1 MTPEREQPLY
11 PRIAVVATAVATTV
25 VALSARLAWLTTR
38 ADSAQAAAV
47 STYAIE
53 APRGSI
59 WDRDGDLLAVETYA
73 YDIGVD
79 LPTLGGYDA
88 AALAAVAGPV
98 LGRPAADI
106 EAAIAEGRADVRRRW
121 ISLAR
126 GVGADTLDALRRAR
140 VPVGDDTVSLQA
152 MGLTTERLPRRSYPL
167 GADAAHVMGFLNLD
181 GEAHYGIEGRYD
193 AELTGRAGTLAGY
206 EGTDPRAFRPSRPGA
221 DLRLTI
227 DRDIQVA
234 ASRALRDVVE
244 DQSASGGTVV
254 VLEARTGAVLAMAS
268 WPAYDPNQYAQ
279 ANPDAFL
286 DPAIS
291 KIYEPG
297 SVVKAVTVASAL
309 DVGAVSADTQYH
321 DTGTIEIDGVT
332 IANWDHL
339 AHGMTSLTEMLE
351 HSLNVGAVH
360 VAQALGGPRFY
371 PALAAFGFG
380 SPTGVDLEGEVAGI
394 VRWPDRDPGW
404 APVYL
409 ATNSFGQGM
418 SATPLQ
424 MAAAI
429 GAIAN
434 DGVLMTPYVVA
445 EILPPDGAPVPVA
458 PRARHQVIGPET
470 ARTVRGMLLAVVDN
484 HVTQA
489 AIPGHAI
496 AGKTGTSQI
505 PTDGGYEEHATI
517 ASFCGFF
524 PAADPRVVILAKVD
538 RPEAVRGSEVAAPLF
553 RAVAAAVIDALDLP
567 PDRPVAEAAR

>member
-1 MTPEREQPLY
+1 MTPDRERPLY
-11 PRIAVVATAVATTV
+11 PRIAVVATAMATVV

-38 ADSAQAAAV
+38 ASSASAATV
-47 STYAIE
+47 STFEIE

-79 LPTLGGYDA
+79 LPTLAGFDA
-88 AALAAVAGPV
+88 AAFAAAAAPA
-98 LGRPAADI
+98 LGRPVADI
-106 EAAIAEGRADVRRRW
+106 QTAIAGGRADSRRRW
-121 ISLAR
+121 VSLVR
-126 GVGADTLDALRRAR
+126 GVDAGALDRLRSAR
-140 VPVGDDTVSLQA
+140 VPLGDDAVDLET
-152 MGLTTERLPRRSYPL
+152 MGLTAERLPRRAYPL
-167 GADAAHVMGFLNLD
+167 GADAAHVTGFLNLD

-193 AELTGRAGTLAGY
+193 AELAGQPGTLAGY
-206 EGTDPRAFRPSRPGA
+206 EGTDPRAFRPSRSGA
-221 DLRLTI
+221 DLRLTV
-227 DRDIQVA
+227 DRDLQVA
-234 ASRALRDVVE
+234 ASRALRAVVAA
-244 DQSASGGTVV
+244 QSASGGTVV
-254 VLEARTGAVLAMAS
+254 VMEARTGAVLALAS
-268 WPAYDPNQYAQ
+268 WPSYDPNRYAE
-279 ANPDAFL
+279 ADPDAFL

-309 DVGAVSADTQYH
+309 DVGAIGPDMRYD
-321 DTGTIEIDGVT
+321 DTGTIDVDGIA

-339 AHGMTSLTEMLE
+339 AHGSTTVTEMLE
-351 HSLNVGAVH
+351 RSLNVGAVH
-360 VAQALGGPRFY
+360 VAQALGSDRFY

-380 SPTGVDLEGEVAGI
+380 TLTGVDLDGEVAGLI
-394 VRWPDRDPGW
+394 RWPDRDPGW

-424 MAAAI
+424 MAAAM

-445 EILPPDGAPVPVA
+445 EVLRPGGETATVE
-458 PRARHQVIGPET
+458 PRPRRQVIGAET
-470 ARTVRGMLLAVVDN
+470 ARTVRAMLLEVVDN

-505 PTDGGYEEHATI
+505 PTAGGYEDDATI
-517 ASFCGFF
+517 ASFCGFL
-524 PAADPRVVILAKVD
+524 PAADPKVVILAKVD
-538 RPEAVRGSEVAAPLF
+538 RPKAVRGSEVAAPLF
-553 RAVAAAVIDALDLP
+553 RDVAAAVIDALDLP
-567 PDRPVAEAAR
+567 PDRPMVEADR